1 MGNVGCP
8 KVKKGFIWRNGYVC
22 FFWKPLIAITDRPC
36 YDLTVVRNNFIFD
49 LVLLEFEKA
58 FLGDHFICDHFY
70 LWPLSFVINLDHD
83 PLWLNFRIE
92 QTEQFEERLEE
103 CLLAWNWITKR
114 NNKIF
119 VIS

>member
-1 MGNVGCP
+1 M
-8 KVKKGFIWRNGYVC
+8 IQ
-22 FFWKPLIAITDRPC
+22 LI
-36 YDLTVVRNNFIFD
+36 
-49 LVLLEFEKA
+49 
-58 FLGDHFICDHFY
+58 
-70 LWPLSFVINLDHD
+70 
-83 PLWLNFRIE
+83 WLNFRIE